1 MKKLFLSK
9 TIIIISA
16 LFLTISCARNTG
28 PTKVLIKTTAGNM
41 IVELYDDTP
50 KHKANFIKLVKEGY
64 YDGLLFHRV
73 IQNFMIQG
81 GDPDSKNAVM
91 DKVLGN
97 EDHGK
102 LVVDDHFF
110 RSLFHRIM
118 QKFMPQGGDPDSK
131 NAAPD
136 KVLGNGGPGYEIDAE
151 IRPNHFHRKGALA
164 AARNS
169 DDVNPEKKSSGSQFY
184 IVQGKTYT
192 SQELDNLVIKINNVR
207 KTSMFSTIL
216 RQKLDKLGENYSP
229 QKFQKIMDTVK
240 DSVENVLMPKNTFSI
255 PEERRQVY
263 MKEGGVP
270 HLDGNYTVFGQ
281 VIEGLDVIDKIA
293 AVETDQNDRPKK
305 DVVILTMKIL

>member
-1 MKKLFLSK
+1 
-9 TIIIISA
+9 
-16 LFLTISCARNTG
+16 
-28 PTKVLIKTTAGNM
+28 M